1 MMSISFFIFW
11 AFLKICLVFIGPVV
25 CIHVPGNRKILPTT
39 STNLL
44 FHFCVCMNEK
54 FLSPRQL
61 KCCQHVWFF
70 GLFQKSVYTIGEDLL
85 YVIFICIPGNIKF
98 CQQQQVVTYFIFLYV
113 WMKNFSVL
121 AGTGNISKQQHFL
134 IEPPTY
140 DIESRASNK

>member
-1 MMSISFFIFW
+1 MLSTCLIFW
-11 AFLKICLVFIGPVV
+11 AFLKICLVFWGPVV
-25 CIHVPGNRKILPTT
+25 CMHVPGNRKILLTT
-39 STNLL
+39 STNLYFIFVSVWMKNFSVL
-44 FHFCVCMNEK
+44 AIKMLSTCLI
-54 FLSPRQL
+54 FLGFL
-61 KCCQHVWFF
+61 KN
-70 GLFQKSVYTIGEDLL
+70 LPTIGEDLL

-121 AGTGNISKQQHFL
+121 AGAGNISKQQHFL